1 MRICALECFMNK
13 IEMGQKHREQEYL
26 LSGIGV
32 MKVVDELNGSLLGCS
47 LMPVSC

>member
-1 MRICALECFMNK
+1 MNE

-32 MKVVDELNGSLLGCS
+32 MKVVDELSGSFHF
-47 LMPVSC
+47 SCEDVRVTGVP